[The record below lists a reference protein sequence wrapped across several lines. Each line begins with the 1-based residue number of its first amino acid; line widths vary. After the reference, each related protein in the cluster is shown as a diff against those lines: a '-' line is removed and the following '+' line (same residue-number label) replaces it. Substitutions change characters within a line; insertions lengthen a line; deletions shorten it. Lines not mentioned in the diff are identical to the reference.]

1 MRLSREAYEAAL
13 DELRRVAGGE
23 VSETDYMTP
32 TLGPYR
38 LAIVKRRVNLD
49 FEDAARIAH
58 NLAMLAVEVRG
69 CLWMFVGPDWATV
82 EVSITRDLSPE
93 EADGLVAYRP
103 VNEEGEQ

>member
-13 DELRRVAGGE
+13 DELRGVAGGK

-49 FEDAARIAH
+49 DAARIAH

-69 CLWMFVGPDWATV
+69 CLWMFVGPDRATV

>member
-49 FEDAARIAH
+49 DAARIAH

-69 CLWMFVGPDWATV
+69 CLWMVVGPDWATV

>member
-49 FEDAARIAH
+49 DAARIAH

>member
-13 DELRRVAGGE
+13 DELRGVAGGK

-49 FEDAARIAH
+49 DAARIAH

>member
-38 LAIVKRRVNLD
+38 LAIVQLRVDLD
-49 FEDAARIAH
+49 DAARIAH

>member
-13 DELRRVAGGE
+13 DELRGVAGGK

-38 LAIVKRRVNLD
+38 LAIVQLRADLD
-49 FEDAARIAH
+49 DAARIAH

>member
-49 FEDAARIAH
+49 DAARIAH

-69 CLWMFVGPDWATV
+69 CLWMFVGPDRATV

>member
-13 DELRRVAGGE
+13 DELRRVAGGK

-38 LAIVKRRVNLD
+38 LAIVQLRADLD
-49 FEDAARIAH
+49 DAARIAH
-58 NLAMLAVEVRG
+58 NLAMLAVEVGG
-69 CLWMFVGPDWATV
+69 CLWMFVGPDRATV

>member
-13 DELRRVAGGE
+13 DELRRVVGGK
-23 VSETDYMTP
+23 VSETDYMAP

-38 LAIVKRRVNLD
+38 LAIVQLRVDLD
-49 FEDAARIAH
+49 DAARIAH

-69 CLWMFVGPDWATV
+69 CLWMFVGPDRATV

>member
-13 DELRRVAGGE
+13 DELRRVAGGK
-23 VSETDYMTP
+23 VSETDYMTT

-38 LAIVKRRVNLD
+38 LAIVQLRVDL
-49 FEDAARIAH
+49 EDAARIAH

-69 CLWMFVGPDWATV
+69 CLWMFVGPDRATV
-82 EVSITRDLSPE
+82 EVSITRDLSPG